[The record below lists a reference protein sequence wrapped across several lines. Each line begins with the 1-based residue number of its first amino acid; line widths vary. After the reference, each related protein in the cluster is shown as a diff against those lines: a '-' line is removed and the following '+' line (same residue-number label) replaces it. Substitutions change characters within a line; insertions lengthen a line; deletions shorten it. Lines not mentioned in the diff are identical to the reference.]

1 MSWSY
6 KNSKHELSLN
16 IKAAKHRNKLSQTLK
31 GTFKNDETLMLPWQT
46 TNKPDKAR
54 KIQNYKI
61 IAKRRIGV
69 MLHIIFQVRLWSIS
83 SLMST
88 QSDTAKISIAIRYRL
103 DKDFALNCSISRDRS
118 YMEIYTAH
126 FYLSNYAFLRL
137 LPRFLNIPGTFTQH
151 VKYMFS
157 LTRSVKVN
165 DV

>member
-61 IAKRRIGV
+61 NAKGRIGV
-69 MLHIIFQVRLWSIS
+69 ILTYNSPGKIIKYL
-83 SLMST
+83 
-88 QSDTAKISIAIRYRL
+88 QSNVDTAKISIAIRYRL